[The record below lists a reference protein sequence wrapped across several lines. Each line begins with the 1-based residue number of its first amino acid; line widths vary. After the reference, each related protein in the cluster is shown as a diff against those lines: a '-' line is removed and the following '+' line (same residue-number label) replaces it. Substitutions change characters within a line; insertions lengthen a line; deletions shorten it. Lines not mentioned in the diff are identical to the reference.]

1 MTPLFSSSAIRRKFF
16 LCRQAWKN
24 RILVEYFAS
33 MACSKASIHM
43 DIKQVK
49 AAFLNNPSMVEALQ
63 GINEQHSVVVS
74 KPIVGPKVVPA
85 VKTHSQF
92 LIETFLE
99 PVPQNQPSA
108 NLKQGVIVKIS
119 NHKQL
124 HPVTCALKHVG
135 SRQHCLGPRI
145 LKLVE
150 ETVTRH
156 EAGLLKMKNQQAVL
170 LMLFH
175 LLSCLSVYIICLLD

>member
-33 MACSKASIHM
+33 MACRKASIHM

-49 AAFLNNPSMVEALQ
+49 AAFLNKPALSELKHGAQFESMVEALQ
-63 GINEQHSVVVS
+63 GINEPHSVVVS

-85 VKTHSQF
+85 VKTHSEM

-99 PVPQNQPSA
+99 PVPQSIPSG
-108 NLKQGVIVKIS
+108 KQGGRVIVKVS

-124 HPVTCALKHVG
+124 HPVSCSLKHNVG
-135 SRQHCLGPRI
+135 SQQHCLGPRI

-156 EAGLLKMKNQQAVL
+156 EAGLLKMKNQQAV
-170 LMLFH
+170 
-175 LLSCLSVYIICLLD
+175 